1 MHRKKLLLGFNL
13 WDAEDRTRGLL
24 WRGLG
29 DPLCRQ
35 VREGTGVE
43 APRRPL
49 RRFPGT
55 YTGHPLYSVR
65 KVLRHGLAKYR
76 RITDSILGPGGRP
89 GHRSG
94 QSSGSHEP
102 ELAREATHASRGSF
116 QVLWTLDSIINVA
129 GRSLAWACSGRG
141 AVICV
146 RVSSSVNHL

>member
-65 KVLRHGLAKYR
+65 KVRDLGM
-76 RITDSILGPGGRP
+76 DSQNTGESLIPYSGPGGVLGTDQGKAVGATSLSWRGRLP
-89 GHRSG
+89 MHLVARSRYFG
-94 QSSGSHEP
+94 
-102 ELAREATHASRGSF
+102 
-116 QVLWTLDSIINVA
+116 LWI
-129 GRSLAWACSGRG
+129 
-141 AVICV
+141 
-146 RVSSSVNHL
+146 VSSMWRDGR